1 MLPPVRATLSS
12 FVEYQNPQPQPLLR
26 QTINAAAV
34 ANIAADASMPISGRR
49 LDILSLSAQ
58 LQLAQGISIF
68 AETIGKLIK
77 LPRRE
82 GEALLD
88 YAKRLMEAVRAM
100 SPAQQ
105 ASLERMLNQLV
116 KGISLRL
123 MTEILNN
130 PTGPDAARLA
140 VRLETAQLIERD
152 LVAKAVVSS
161 YRQNSGAE
169 PAVAAP
175 LPAPPMPAAPA
186 QKPAEAVP
194 AAAGQAPGTAQPSP
208 AETETVPEQESSSAA
223 ADGDQATTTAEPVD
237 LHAQGQTESAAGQA
251 SRAQA
256 QVDPAATGTQIAEA
270 AEQEQE
276 SVASPVAA
284 DASIEE
290 AAGIE
295 LAETETAEVFVP
307 VIDDLSEDR
316 ASRASFDDADIWGPA
331 SPLRGTNREGAAG
344 VYDGPALA
352 RLSQRGLEEPQA
364 HPTANA
370 SKMGM
375 PALTEWLA
383 EVFSEG
389 NTDPLEPLPAAAKVP
404 PEQQVLEE
412 LFDKDALP
420 SVRVPIDEQNKAIL
434 QTPRAYAA
442 EEPEAPLPQSKPG
455 SASSNGNGQ
464 SANLADTAEQLVLPI
479 PLPIIPREGVALPY
493 VAYPPEDRER
503 DPEERK
509 AKAIAPTDEDG
520 EQQHGG
526 GQQQFA
532 EDRSHEEQ
540 TEEDDGKASEE
551 QAEDSSRA
559 NDLYWRMAGWN

>member
-88 YAKRLMEAVRAM
+88 YAKRLMEAVKAM
-100 SPAQQ
+100 SPTQQ

-140 VRLETAQLIERD
+140 VRLETAQLLERD
-152 LVAKAVVSS
+152 LAAKAVVSS

-169 PAVAAP
+169 PAPLPIAQPPQRPSEAATAAAAP
-175 LPAPPMPAAPA
+175 VVA
-186 QKPAEAVP
+186 
-194 AAAGQAPGTAQPSP
+194 
-208 AETETVPEQESSSAA
+208 TEGPQSESAA
-223 ADGDQATTTAEPVD
+223 ASQAETDTAPHQAPSQTSAEGEQDAPTQAAAAHAEPAEPE
-237 LHAQGQTESAAGQA
+237 LQAQTAPTSGQTSPQPVQA
-251 SRAQA
+251 
-256 QVDPAATGTQIAEA
+256 DPAATEGQIVQA
-270 AEQEQE
+270 AEQETIATAGE
-276 SVASPVAA
+276 TM
-284 DASIEE
+284 
-290 AAGIE
+290 GIE
-295 LAETETAEVFVP
+295 LAETETAEVFAP
-307 VIDDLSEDR
+307 ILDDLPESR
-316 ASRASFDDADIWGPA
+316 ASRTSIDDADVWGPA
-331 SPLRGTNREGAAG
+331 SNLRSDSRAPAAG
-344 VYDGPALA
+344 FYDGPALA
-352 RLSQRGLEEPQA
+352 RLSQHGLEDQPTLRQA
-364 HPTANA
+364 DAA
-370 SKMGM
+370 KMGM
-375 PALTEWLA
+375 PAMTEWLA

-389 NTDPLEPLPAAAKVP
+389 NADLLEPLPAAAKVP

-420 SVRVPIDEQNKAIL
+420 SVRVPIDEQNKTIL

-442 EEPEAPLPQSKPG
+442 EEPEAPLTQGKPG
-455 SASSNGNGQ
+455 SAPSNGSNQ
-464 SANLADTAEQLVLPI
+464 PANIADTAEQLVLPL

-509 AKAIAPTDEDG
+509 AKAITPTDEDG
-520 EQQHGG
+520 EQQQGG

-540 TEEDDGKASEE
+540 AEEREDEAAGE
-551 QAEDSSRA
+551 QAEDGSRA